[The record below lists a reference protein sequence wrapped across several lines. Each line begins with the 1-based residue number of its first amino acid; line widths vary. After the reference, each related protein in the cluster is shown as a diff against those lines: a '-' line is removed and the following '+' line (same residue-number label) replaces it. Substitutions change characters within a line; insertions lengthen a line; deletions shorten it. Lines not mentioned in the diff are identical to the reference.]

1 MCVCPVSCCARTQNS
16 WAPTVAET
24 SCLKRWWRME
34 AGGGGGFGEPAVHG
48 RGGIRQEAGLAVPA
62 LEKGAGDQLGQ
73 PFRIRGRGS
82 DHRYAKTV
90 RPEDPELGIVEN
102 NSTANSMSGQGTV
115 CYNPQ
120 DVRQGVVGGN
130 VRMHAHVM
138 KVGERVG
145 VDARAQGGQG
155 CAQGHAL
162 RKRGQSVQEVHRR
175 CT

>member
-1 MCVCPVSCCARTQNS
+1 M
-16 WAPTVAET
+16 
-24 SCLKRWWRME
+24 
-34 AGGGGGFGEPAVHG
+34 HG
-48 RGGIRQEAGLAVPA
+48 CGGIRKEASLAVPA
-62 LEKGAGDQLGQ
+62 LEKGSCDQLGQ
-73 PFRIRGRGS
+73 PFRICGRGG

-90 RPEDPELGIVEN
+90 RPEDLELGIVEN

-120 DVRQGVVGGN
+120 DVRQGVAGGN

-155 CAQGHAL
+155 RAQGHAL
-162 RKRGQSVQEVHRR
+162 
-175 CT
+175 